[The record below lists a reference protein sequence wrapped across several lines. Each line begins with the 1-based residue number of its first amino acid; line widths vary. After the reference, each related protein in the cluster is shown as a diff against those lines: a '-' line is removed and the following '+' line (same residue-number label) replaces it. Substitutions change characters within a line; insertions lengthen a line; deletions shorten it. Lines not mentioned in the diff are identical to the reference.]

1 MRKNTLTEEIY
12 RMRKLMGHDSNE
24 YRENVTSF
32 DRLLEEKLVKKY
44 LIKEQEEEVP
54 VFSDWSKGG
63 KFNWENAKLKDIIE
77 YIREVDEYFGGSF
90 LNNPSY
96 TTMMDWFEGND
107 SESVRNSLKEWMFG
121 DIYYGIKKSE
131 DVKQT
136 KKNVVAPDQYDKNLQ
151 SEVTTILDNASKI
164 DLKTFNVTDKN
175 LKKSVDTLISSRT
188 LEKLNKELIAI
199 NNGKVFL
206 KKEILEPLKT
216 NLNVLIDFSKNP
228 KTDPNSMESLK
239 DVVDY
244 LIGFNLKDKKEI
256 GLDVDDENVKID
268 VSTDQRIGIKNS
280 VMKKLSAEIESVGED
295 TYRKLLKKITNITIT
310 DKPKELKQFKVEDE
324 AGKGVPIMEEG
335 DSDMFQY
342 PPANTPEGERN
353 NLSNNFFPDDGTS
366 MSTDA
371 IGGIREQVRLLR
383 KFIDT
388 QDSEVEAQRT
398 ENGLGEEFKLDVSSI
413 NIFIYS
419 ATSKVRTRYKSK
431 DKSFSEDNN
440 IKLAEDRS
448 SIIENSVRGILKQF
462 KLDQYNII
470 LASRVEKPNI
480 GPGWEKIDG
489 KYADGSDVPITA
501 YGAMFQEAYKKDD
514 TLTPQLFYGNR
525 GTDWAKKASQKLG
538 REVAQQE
545 LSQEYNDIYGPFR
558 MNLAGISV
566 TLKKPTIVTKSDVGE
581 DYFVIAVPGMGIE
594 LQSNGEFSFK
604 DSWKNFKRGVK
615 KLKRKIKK
623 ALRNL
628 KPKRRF
634 FGKAPDF
641 SKVCQTCCPKWG

>member
-32 DRLLEEKLVKKY
+32 DRLLEEKMVKKY

-63 KFNWENAKLKDIIE
+63 KVNWENAKLKDIIQ
-77 YIREVDEYFGGSF
+77 YISEVDEYFGGSF

-175 LKKSVDTLISSRT
+175 LKTSVGTLISSRT

-268 VSTDQRIGIKNS
+268 VSADQRIGIKNS

-335 DSDMFQY
+335 DSDIFQY
-342 PPANTPEGERN
+342 PPENTPEGERN

-371 IGGIREQVRLLR
+371 IDGIREQVRLLR

-470 LASRVEKPNI
+470 LASRIEKPNI

-514 TLTPQLFYGNR
+514 TLKPQLFYGNR

-566 TLKKPTIVTKSDVGE
+566 TLKKPTIVTKSEVGE

>member
-32 DRLLEEKLVKKY
+32 DRLLEEKMVKKY

-63 KFNWENAKLKDIIE
+63 KVNWENAKLKDIIQ
-77 YIREVDEYFGGSF
+77 YISEVDEYFGGSF

-268 VSTDQRIGIKNS
+268 VSADQRIGIKNS

-324 AGKGVPIMEEG
+324 ASKGVPIMEEG
-335 DSDMFQY
+335 DSDIFQY
-342 PPANTPEGERN
+342 PPENTPEGERN

-371 IGGIREQVRLLR
+371 IDGIREQVRLLR

-470 LASRVEKPNI
+470 LASRIEKPNI

-514 TLTPQLFYGNR
+514 TLKPQLFYGNR

-566 TLKKPTIVTKSDVGE
+566 TLKKPTIVTKSEVGE

>member
-32 DRLLEEKLVKKY
+32 DRLLEEKMVKKY

-63 KFNWENAKLKDIIE
+63 KVNWENAKLKDIIQ
-77 YIREVDEYFGGSF
+77 YISEVDEYFGGSF

-175 LKKSVDTLISSRT
+175 LKTSVGTLISSRT

-268 VSTDQRIGIKNS
+268 VSADQRIGIKNS

-335 DSDMFQY
+335 DSDIFQY
-342 PPANTPEGERN
+342 PPENTPEGERN

-371 IGGIREQVRLLR
+371 IDGIREQVRLLR

-470 LASRVEKPNI
+470 LASRIEKPNI

-514 TLTPQLFYGNR
+514 TLKPQLFYGNR

>member
-175 LKKSVDTLISSRT
+175 LKKSVDTLVSSRT

-268 VSTDQRIGIKNS
+268 VNTDQRIGIKNS

-310 DKPKELKQFKVEDE
+310 DKPTELKQFKVEDE

-335 DSDMFQY
+335 DSDIFQY
-342 PPANTPEGERN
+342 PPENTPEGERN

-366 MSTDA
+366 MSSEA
-371 IGGIREQVRLLR
+371 IDGIREQVRLLR

-419 ATSKVRTRYKSK
+419 STSKVRTSYKSK

-448 SIIENSVRGILKQF
+448 NVIENSVRGILKQY
-462 KLDQYNII
+462 KLDGYNII
-470 LASRVEKPNI
+470 LASRIEKPNI

-501 YGAMFQEAYKKDD
+501 YGAMFQEAYKKDNE
-514 TLTPQLFYGNR
+514 LKPQLFYGNR
-525 GTDWAKKASQKLG
+525 GTAWAKKASEKLG

-566 TLKKPTIVTKSDVGE
+566 TLKKPTIVTKSEVGE

-604 DSWKNFKRGVK
+604 DSWKNFKRGIK

-623 ALRNL
+623 SLRNL

>member
-32 DRLLEEKLVKKY
+32 DRLLEEKMVKKY

-63 KFNWENAKLKDIIE
+63 KVNWENAKLKDIIE
-77 YIREVDEYFGGSF
+77 YISEVDEYSGGSF

-175 LKKSVDTLISSRT
+175 LKTSVGTLISSRT

-268 VSTDQRIGIKNS
+268 VSADQRIGIKNS

-335 DSDMFQY
+335 DSDIFQY
-342 PPANTPEGERN
+342 PPENTPEGERN

-371 IGGIREQVRLLR
+371 IDGIREQVRLLR

-470 LASRVEKPNI
+470 LASRIEKPNI

-514 TLTPQLFYGNR
+514 TLKPQLFYGNR

-566 TLKKPTIVTKSDVGE
+566 TLKKPTIVTKSEVGE

>member
-32 DRLLEEKLVKKY
+32 DRLLEEKMVKKY

-63 KFNWENAKLKDIIE
+63 KVNWENAKLKDIIQ
-77 YIREVDEYFGGSF
+77 YISEVDEYSGGSF

-107 SESVRNSLKEWMFG
+107 SESVRNSLKEWVFG

-268 VSTDQRIGIKNS
+268 VSADQRIGIKNS

-324 AGKGVPIMEEG
+324 SGKGVPIMEEG
-335 DSDMFQY
+335 DSDIFQY
-342 PPANTPEGERN
+342 PPENTPEGERN

-371 IGGIREQVRLLR
+371 IDGIREQVRLLR

-388 QDSEVEAQRT
+388 QDSEVESQRT

-470 LASRVEKPNI
+470 LASRIEKPNI

-514 TLTPQLFYGNR
+514 TLKPQLFYGNR

-566 TLKKPTIVTKSDVGE
+566 TLKKPTIVTKSEVGE

>member
-1 MRKNTLTEEIY
+1 
-12 RMRKLMGHDSNE
+12 
-24 YRENVTSF
+24 
-32 DRLLEEKLVKKY
+32 
-44 LIKEQEEEVP
+44 
-54 VFSDWSKGG
+54 
-63 KFNWENAKLKDIIE
+63 
-77 YIREVDEYFGGSF
+77 
-90 LNNPSY
+90 
-96 TTMMDWFEGND
+96 
-107 SESVRNSLKEWMFG
+107 
-121 DIYYGIKKSE
+121 
-131 DVKQT
+131 
-136 KKNVVAPDQYDKNLQ
+136 
-151 SEVTTILDNASKI
+151 
-164 DLKTFNVTDKN
+164 
-175 LKKSVDTLISSRT
+175 
-188 LEKLNKELIAI
+188 
-199 NNGKVFL
+199 
-206 KKEILEPLKT
+206 
-216 NLNVLIDFSKNP
+216 
-228 KTDPNSMESLK
+228 
-239 DVVDY
+239 
-244 LIGFNLKDKKEI
+244 
-256 GLDVDDENVKID
+256 
-268 VSTDQRIGIKNS
+268 
-280 VMKKLSAEIESVGED
+280 
-295 TYRKLLKKITNITIT
+295 
-310 DKPKELKQFKVEDE
+310 
-324 AGKGVPIMEEG
+324 
-335 DSDMFQY
+335 
-342 PPANTPEGERN
+342 
-353 NLSNNFFPDDGTS
+353 